1 MVIDSIFVSYFSEQ
15 PLDFDFHFGECS
27 SAPIFRFNL
36 KEELDYMV
44 GNGGDKEKMT
54 RLREGLR
61 AYAEETDESIKKLES
76 K

>member
-54 RLREGLR
+54 RLRDGLR
-61 AYAEETDESIKKLES
+61 AYAEEIDESIKKLEN

>member
-44 GNGGDKEKMT
+44 GNGGDKEEMT
-54 RLREGLR
+54 RLRDGLR
-61 AYAEETDESIKKLES
+61 AYANEIDESIKNLES